1 MPVLR
6 VTDLWKSYDG
16 CDTPECAALRGTSFE
31 VAAGEVVALYGRSGS
46 GKSTL
51 LHLLAGLDRPTRG
64 RVEVEGR
71 DLSALGER
79 ERTRL
84 RRSRIGFVFQF
95 FNLLPTLTAQENVLL
110 ALELAGRP
118 DPAAARKA
126 LASVGL
132 AGKEERYPHELS
144 GGEQQRVAIARA
156 AVKGPALILADE
168 PTGNLD
174 TRTGDDVLDLLAGR
188 CRDRG
193 ATLVMATHSPRTSRV
208 ADRVLRMVDGVV
220 VEEEGGANALEAQA
234 GG

>member
-1 MPVLR
+1 MPVLC
-6 VTDLWKSYDG
+6 VNDLWKSYEG
-16 CDTPECAALRGTSFE
+16 CDGPECAALRGATFAVE
-31 VAAGEVVALYGRSGS
+31 AGEVVALYGRSGS

-51 LHLLAGLDRPTRG
+51 LHLLAGLDSPTRG

-71 DLSALGER
+71 DLEALGER
-79 ERTRL
+79 GRTRL
-84 RRSRIGFVFQF
+84 RRTRIGFVFQF

-118 DPAAARKA
+118 DPAAAREA

-132 AGKEERYPHELS
+132 GGMEERFPHELS

-156 AVKGPALILADE
+156 VVKRPALILADE

-188 CRDRG
+188 CRESG
-193 ATLVMATHSPRTSRV
+193 ATLIMATHSPRTSRV
-208 ADRVLRMVDGVV
+208 ADRVLRMADGAV
-220 VEEEGGANALEAQA
+220 VEDGPPSAGAEAPR
-234 GG
+234 

>member
-6 VTDLWKSYDG
+6 VTELWKSYDG

-79 ERTRL
+79 ERTGL

-95 FNLLPTLTAQENVLL
+95 FNLLPTLTARENVLL

-118 DPAAARKA
+118 DPAAAGEA

-156 AVKGPALILADE
+156 VVKGPALILADE

-174 TRTGDDVLDLLAGR
+174 TRTGDEVLDLLAGR
-188 CRDRG
+188 CRERG

-220 VEEEGGANALEAQA
+220 VEEGRWNGFETEA